1 MNEKTITSVSTAT
14 LSYLLTDPKDKRSK
28 IIITPDTATC
38 EKVFNSMVALS
49 NKDQN
54 IYILPEWDSTPE
66 YQNSPDI
73 EVQAQRTRALY
84 AILNN
89 TEGLLIVTPINA
101 ITQHLVPVEYI
112 RSLSKQLFINSEI
125 NINSFSLDLV
135 SSGYERTDIVNS
147 VGQFSVKG
155 NIIDVFSPSQTNP
168 VRIELFGDS
177 IDTIKIFDQRT
188 QRTISKVQTAK
199 IIPARE
205 LSLSTENVLM
215 FKERFKEHCDKNH
228 VRKDIRDQIIEII
241 DNNVYFPGME
251 YYLPFF
257 HKKLSR
263 INDYL
268 DPEQQIILYDQHLFQ
283 ESTHYKKSDLD
294 LGQNIGEFIPYPLKD
309 LYIEGPF
316 WQELDKNR
324 TINSYSIDFI
334 DDDTAHFSLIED
346 LVKHNQKVKEFKH
359 HGSDSIEKL
368 KKFHKETI
376 QQGYKLVYTCRNE
389 HQAERLIF
397 ILGDIAKD
405 IRVFKETRLNEL
417 IHEHNHAG
425 PSICIS
431 DLSEG
436 FVINSE
442 KLWLVTEDEI
452 FGEKQKKIEPSKTKD
467 VFLDLFKELKLNDY
481 VVHTKHGVGIYRGL
495 IKAEID
501 GIESDYFQIEYSQQD
516 LLLLPVHRL
525 NSVQRYIAQ
534 GSHKVILDK
543 LGGSSWDKKKKKA
556 KKATMDIAQKLIKLQ
571 AERAAKKGFAFSRPD
586 DVYYKFESEFE
597 YEETQDQ
604 LNAINDVMTDM
615 ESVRPMDRLVCGDV
629 GFGKTEVAIRAA
641 FKCAKDGKQTAILTP
656 TTVLAFQHYRI
667 FQKRFKDYPVNIDLL
682 TRFKSTKEQNET
694 LLKLKEGKVDIII
707 GTHRLL
713 SKDIDFKD
721 LGLLIID
728 EEHRFGVKQKEKIK
742 EIAKNV
748 DIITLTATPIP
759 RTLNMSLIGLKD
771 VSIITTPPV
780 NRSPIKTFV
789 SKFSP
794 KLISKAINYELKRGG
809 QVFFLHNRVQDL
821 EELYN
826 KLKDIVPEAKI
837 IMAHGQMDSKDLEQK
852 MISFYNKEADVLVCT
867 SIIESG
873 IDIPNANTIIINR
886 ADMFGLS
893 QLYQIRG
900 RVGRSTNRAFCYL
913 LVPSNFMIGKSAIE
927 RIKTLQR
934 FTELGS
940 GFNIASYDLEFRG
953 AGEVLGSSQS
963 GFIDDIGLDEYLKLI
978 QESVEEL
985 KGATH
990 QDQSETDT
998 EIAINI
1004 PAFIPETYISDIGQR
1019 LLFYKKLSSSLSIE
1033 ELFLIQDE
1041 LKDRYGSL
1049 PEEASN
1055 LFSIMELK
1063 IMIKPLNVNSIKI
1076 GAGKL
1081 VYSFNSNTKIMPE
1094 TIVKLVTERS
1104 DRYRITPDMK
1114 LISNID
1120 DNDWRSAIK
1129 EIRNFIQI
1137 AL

>member
-1 MNEKTITSVSTAT
+1 E
-14 LSYLLTDPKDKRSK
+14 
-28 IIITPDTATC
+28 
-38 EKVFNSMVALS
+38 
-49 NKDQN
+49 
-54 IYILPEWDSTPE
+54 
-66 YQNSPDI
+66 
-73 EVQAQRTRALY
+73 
-84 AILNN
+84 
-89 TEGLLIVTPINA
+89 
-101 ITQHLVPVEYI
+101 
-112 RSLSKQLFINSEI
+112 
-125 NINSFSLDLV
+125 
-135 SSGYERTDIVNS
+135 
-147 VGQFSVKG
+147 
-155 NIIDVFSPSQTNP
+155 
-168 VRIELFGDS
+168 
-177 IDTIKIFDQRT
+177 
-188 QRTISKVQTAK
+188 
-199 IIPARE
+199 
-205 LSLSTENVLM
+205 
-215 FKERFKEHCDKNH
+215 
-228 VRKDIRDQIIEII
+228 
-241 DNNVYFPGME
+241 
-251 YYLPFF
+251 
-257 HKKLSR
+257 
-263 INDYL
+263 
-268 DPEQQIILYDQHLFQ
+268 
-283 ESTHYKKSDLD
+283 
-294 LGQNIGEFIPYPLKD
+294 
-309 LYIEGPF
+309 
-316 WQELDKNR
+316 
-324 TINSYSIDFI
+324 
-334 DDDTAHFSLIED
+334 
-346 LVKHNQKVKEFKH
+346 LVKHHKKVEEFKH
-359 HGSDSIEKL
+359 HGVDSIEKL
-368 KKFHKETI
+368 KKFHKETT

-397 ILGDIAKD
+397 ILGELAKNL
-405 IRVFKETRLNEL
+405 RVFKETRLNEL
-417 IHEHNHAG
+417 IYQHNQTE

-436 FVINSE
+436 FVINSK
-442 KLWLVTEDEI
+442 KLWVTTEDEI

-467 VFLDLFKELKLNDY
+467 VFLDLFKELKLNDH
-481 VVHTKHGVGIYRGL
+481 VVHSKHGVGIYRGL

-501 GIESDYFQIEYSQQD
+501 GIESDYFQIEYSQKD

-534 GSHKVILDK
+534 GSHKILLDK

-604 LNAINDVMTDM
+604 LNAINDVITDM
-615 ESVRPMDRLVCGDV
+615 ESIRPMDRLVCGDV

-682 TRFKSTKEQNET
+682 TRFKSSKEQNET
-694 LLKLKEGKVDIII
+694 LLKLKEGKIDIII

-713 SKDIDFKD
+713 SKDISFKD

-771 VSIITTPPV
+771 VSIITTPPI

-794 KLISKAINYELKRGG
+794 KMISKAINYELKRGG

-985 KGATH
+985 KGNTDKE
-990 QDQSETDT
+990 QGQTDT

-1019 LLFYKKLSSSLSIE
+1019 LLFYKKLSSSSSIE
-1033 ELFLIQDE
+1033 DLFLIQDE
-1041 LKDRYGSL
+1041 LKDRYGEL
-1049 PEEASN
+1049 PEETNN

-1094 TIVKLVTERS
+1094 TIVKLVTERN
-1104 DRYRITPDMK
+1104 DKYRITPDMK